1 MAVSGWDFSNVVCLE
16 SSGIMRM
23 FRIGKYTEEEVQSLP
38 EFLSDKTRGSC
49 PGPVLQRAMVDQMA
63 RGKATERD

>member
-1 MAVSGWDFSNVVCLE
+1 
-16 SSGIMRM
+16 M
-23 FRIGKYTEEEVQSLP
+23 FRIGKYIEEEVQSLP
-38 EFLSDKTRGSC
+38 EFLSDKARGSC